1 MLRLLVNFFVVAGRV
16 AVEVVV
22 EDDPDPAAPA
32 AVAVAVPLELDER
45 CILVL
50 EGTAVVLE
58 VDGPCSDVLGAA
70 CEVEMDW
77 EVPAA
82 GGAGPDGV
90 AIVSD
95 GACASEGST
104 VSGTAL
110 LLCSSST
117 DVSDPAGRAASPAAR
132 SDAAAAGG
140 SGVCP
145 ALSLGDCA
153 SSPTCCLSVSFV
165 AVFAA

>member
-16 AVEVVV
+16 AVEGVV
-22 EDDPDPAAPA
+22 EDDPDPVGAA
-32 AVAVAVPLELDER
+32 AVAVPLELAER
-45 CILVL
+45 CMLVL

-58 VDGPCSDVLGAA
+58 LDGPCSDTLCAA

-82 GGAGPDGV
+82 GGGAEGAGPDGV

-95 GACASEGST
+95 GACVSEGST
-104 VSGTAL
+104 VSCTAL
-110 LLCSSST
+110 LLCPSST
-117 DVSDPAGRAASPAAR
+117 DVFDPAGRAASPAA
-132 SDAAAAGG
+132 SLDAAGW
-140 SGVCP
+140 SDVC
-145 ALSLGDCA
+145 ASLSLEDCA
-153 SSPTCCLSVSFV
+153 SSPTSCLSVSFA